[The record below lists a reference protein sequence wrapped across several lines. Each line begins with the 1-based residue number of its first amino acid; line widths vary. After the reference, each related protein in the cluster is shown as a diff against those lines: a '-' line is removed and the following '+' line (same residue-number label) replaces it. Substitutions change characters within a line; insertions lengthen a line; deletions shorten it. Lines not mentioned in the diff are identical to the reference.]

1 MVKVRRTKR
10 ANNDLIAIWSHIA
23 LDNPNAAT
31 AQLSELEQKFRLL
44 SFFPK
49 IGRKRE
55 DIRKGL
61 RMFPCDAYVILYRE
75 AAGSVEVVRVLHGA
89 RDLRKAYSGK
99 S

>member
-1 MVKVRRTKR
+1 MLRVRRTKR
-10 ANNDLIAIWSHIA
+10 ANNDLIGIWRHIA

-31 AQLSELEQKFRLL
+31 GQLSELERKFRLL

-61 RMFPCDAYVILYRE
+61 RMFPCDAYIILYRE
-75 AAGSVEVVRVLHGA
+75 MAGTIEIVRIVHGA
-89 RDLRKAYSGK
+89 RDLRKAFRGK